1 MCVEWLRKIKKRF
14 SNDSRLSSL
23 NPERSGSASPL
34 TATLMFVPSGSGSG
48 YHSDAI
54 DDSACRLLN
63 SYRRFGGT

>member
-1 MCVEWLRKIKKRF
+1 MCVEGLRKIKKRF

-34 TATLMFVPSGSGSG
+34 TATLMFVPSGSG